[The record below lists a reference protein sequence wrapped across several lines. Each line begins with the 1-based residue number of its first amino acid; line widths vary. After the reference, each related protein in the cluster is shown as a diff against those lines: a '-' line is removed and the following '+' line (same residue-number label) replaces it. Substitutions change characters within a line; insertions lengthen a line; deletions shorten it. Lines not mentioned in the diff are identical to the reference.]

1 MKRLKS
7 SAEDIRDL
15 FTTSIT
21 ARHIAEAFVSF
32 DADRSAA
39 EVRTFMKKKDFDVIG
54 VRHDGQVSHYAKR
67 SELIGDTLGDAEES
81 FDLEHLLPES
91 ASLMETIEALRDSP
105 RVFVVVLGKVG
116 GIVTR
121 GDLQK
126 APVRMWLFGLVSL
139 VEMQLLRIIREY
151 YPDESWMKLVSD
163 GRLDKA
169 RDILAGR
176 KKDNEATDLADC
188 LQFCDKR
195 DIVGKT
201 AALWTSLGFE
211 SEDDWEEVLKALEH
225 LRNTLAHSGNIVT
238 RSWHRILELAKSAE
252 GIIVKCENWTLGD
265 AADPPSAN

>member
-1 MKRLKS
+1 M
-7 SAEDIRDL
+7 E
-15 FTTSIT
+15 
-21 ARHIAEAFVSF
+21 E
-32 DADRSAA
+32 
-39 EVRTFMKKKDFDVIG
+39 KDYDVIG

-67 SELIGDTLGDAEES
+67 SELVGDTLGDAEES

-105 RVFVVVLGKVG
+105 RVFVVVLGKIG

-151 YPDESWMKLVSD
+151 YPDESWMRLLSD

-169 RDILAGR
+169 REIRAVR
-176 KKDNEATDLADC
+176 KKDEEATDLADY

-195 DIVGKT
+195 DIVLKT
-201 AALWTSLGFE
+201 AELRSSLGFE

-225 LRNTLAHSGNIVT
+225 LRNTLAHSGDIVT
-238 RSWHRILELAKSAE
+238 RNWHRIVELAKSAE
-252 GIIVKCENWTLGD
+252 DIILKCENWTLGD
-265 AADPPSAN
+265 TADPLSAN